1 MILTHFKLLMELV
14 KLLGLEGQD
23 FKEQFSKIISHKV
36 LYLLITTF
44 RNEFSCV

>member
-14 KLLGLEGQD
+14 KLLGLKGQD
-23 FKEQFSKIISHKV
+23 FKQQFSKIILHKV

-44 RNEFSCV
+44 RNTLSCV